1 MYAVIFKAEIKEL
14 DAEYFETAKNMKYI
28 AMKKYGCSNFI
39 SVTENNYEISISYW
53 ENQDQ
58 IKKWKEDKEHLE
70 SQQLGKDKWYK
81 SYSVQI
87 VEVLREYN
95 HVI

>member
-14 DAEYFETAKNMKYI
+14 DTEYFETAKKMKYI
-28 AMKKYGCSNFI
+28 AMNKYGCSNFI
-39 SVTENNYEISISYW
+39 SITENNYEISISYW
-53 ENQDQ
+53 ENQKQ
-58 IKKWKEDKEHLE
+58 IKKWKEDKQHLK
-70 SQQLGKDKWYK
+70 SQQLGKDRWYK

-95 HVI
+95 HVV